1 MRPTEISAD
10 TSVSSTLR
18 SDQGDDFPLSFGI
31 GLDVSGGRSQA
42 GMTGKLL
49 NVAQA
54 AADLADLP
62 GRPGDKTSPAGMR

>member
-1 MRPTEISAD
+1 MRPTE
-10 TSVSSTLR
+10 VSSHASVRFPLR

-42 GMTGKLL
+42 GMTGELL
-49 NVAQA
+49 NISKA

-62 GRPGDKTSPAGMR
+62 GRAGDKASPARM